1 MVKMIDVAKSAGVSI
16 KTVSRVLN
24 NEPHVRENIR
34 EKVLIAVKELGYV
47 PSTSARH
54 LRSNRSYTLHI
65 ISHTLN
71 SNFVNAVQSGAL
83 LTSQKHGYKLVLSLL
98 EIDSSDKSS
107 KITEWCNS
115 LIKTNKPDGIILIP
129 PYNNDKFINAAFAKL
144 NIPVIRIGPNT
155 IEDNN
160 KTILIDD
167 FAAAKDIVN
176 HLINLGHRRIA
187 FVRGQEDQ
195 DATHKRFQGY
205 KSALEDANIEFDDTL
220 VFSGEFDFV
229 SGMAAGE
236 KILDLA
242 QKPSSVFAANDDMAA
257 GVLVS
262 ALKRNIKIPEQM
274 SIAGFDDSELAEKMW
289 PQITTVR
296 QPIFEFGK
304 RAAEILISKNGIDK
318 NQKPKKSCIEKLNYE
333 LILRNSTSQVLVNN

>member
-1 MVKMIDVAKSAGVSI
+1 MIDVAKSAGVSI

-24 NEPHVRENIR
+24 NEPHVRNNIR
-34 EKVLIAVKELGYV
+34 EKVLIAVKELGYI
-47 PSTSARH
+47 PSASARH

-71 SNFVNAVQSGAL
+71 SNFVNAIQSGAL

-98 EIDSSDKSS
+98 EISSENTSDKTA
-107 KITEWCNS
+107 KWCKN
-115 LIKTNKPDGIILIP
+115 LVDTNKPDGIILIP
-129 PYNNDKFINAAFAKL
+129 PYNNDEIINDTFTKL
-144 NIPVIRIGPNT
+144 NIPIIRIGPND
-155 IEDNN
+155 IADNN

-176 HLINLGHRRIA
+176 HLISLGHERIA
-187 FVRGQEDQ
+187 FVRGLEDQ
-195 DATHKRFQGY
+195 DATHKRFKGY
-205 KSALEDANIEFDDTL
+205 KSALEGANIEFDDSL
-220 VFSGEFDFV
+220 VFLGEFDFV
-229 SGMAAGE
+229 SGMIAGD
-236 KILDLA
+236 KILDLPSR
-242 QKPSSVFAANDDMAA
+242 PSSVFAANDDMAA

-262 ALKRNIKIPEQM
+262 ALKRNIKIPEQL

-304 RAAEILISKNGIDK
+304 RAAEILISKNGN
-318 NQKPKKSCIEKLNYE
+318 NQKPTSDKPKIERLNYK
-333 LILRNSTSQVLVNN
+333 LILRNSTSRLIVN